1 MDEDMQKVH
10 ERAKRL
16 ATKKKMEILSKERK
30 NHDVVSEVRSRE
42 RKMVDYRYRNRV

>member
-16 ATKKKMEILSKERK
+16 ATKKKMEILNKEQLNK
-30 NHDVVSEVRSRE
+30 NTV
-42 RKMVDYRYRNRV
+42 